1 MQIGLDLLAF
11 AFYWLW
17 PLRITSYATVLVV
30 ALTVRAHLRIVD
42 PRHWPVARWGVAL
55 ATLMA
60 IAVPVGQIWISSQ
73 RLTHVQLMNATEHPA
88 LRLAAPVAIADFM
101 QTTLQLQRQA
111 DQQRA
116 LADQDDSEDQTQD

>member
-1 MQIGLDLLAF
+1 MQKGLDLLAF

-17 PLRITSYATVLVV
+17 PLRITSYTTVLVV
-30 ALTVRAHLRIVD
+30 ALTVLAHLRVVK
-42 PRHWPVARWGVAL
+42 PRHWPVTRGGVAL

-60 IAVPVGQIWISSQ
+60 IAVQVGQTWISSQ

-101 QTTLQLQRQA
+101 QTTLQLQRRA